1 MSKGGDPGLRVFHDD
16 DLTGLCCMRPDDGH
30 VGILPD
36 IAGCLSPLSE
46 EQHSVPL
53 EGRVG
58 GGCEVQVTLT
68 DLNRQTV
75 MFSINKQQQTYF
87 RIFVKKFF

>member
-1 MSKGGDPGLRVFHDD
+1 
-16 DLTGLCCMRPDDGH
+16 MRPDDGH

-68 DLNRQTV
+68 DLNRQTLQ
-75 MFSINKQQQTYF
+75 FSINKQQTNLLPDICQKILLMF
-87 RIFVKKFF
+87 LESL